1 MSEPSETHA
10 PRPEEEPSTGTSRRT
25 FLKILGLSGAGA
37 TAAACRPAPPHIDQ
51 KLIPYLVQPEGITP
65 GTNTTYASLLAEAGP
80 EPLGIH
86 AWVRDGRV
94 LNLEGN
100 PDFPLNADG
109 MSALGLSTL
118 QDLYDPDRVPG
129 PRKKGGGDFQ
139 EAAWKDGI
147 QALGKAVQDGDVVL
161 LTGTGTGTRDR
172 FAEEWAKAVGARHV
186 RYDTFDY
193 APLRRAHEI
202 AFGRAEIPTYAVDQ
216 ADRIVSFGAD
226 FLATWLEPT
235 ALGRRFAHARD
246 IEKGRHAR
254 FTFVGPR
261 LSLTGSNADDWL
273 PARPGTS
280 GLVALAVAHVVAQKK
295 GGSRGLELQGVLATY
310 TPEWAAD
317 KTGVAADKIQK
328 LGEEI
333 AAAERPVALPPGP
346 ESQGADATDACLAVA
361 LLNHVAG
368 AIGTTVQFG
377 VGPQRGQGATLAE
390 MKSLAGDMKNG
401 KVRTL
406 IVAGPN
412 PAFTLPA
419 SAGFAEALG
428 QVPTVVS
435 LNSHLDET
443 TAAAS
448 WILPGSHELESWGD
462 AEVLP
467 GAWALGQPVMQPVFD
482 TRQREDILLQAA
494 AAAGIKAD
502 FGAQD
507 FAGYLENAWR
517 EKHRASG
524 SSQRFDEWWFDTRRQ
539 GGRWEGAPGKPT
551 SVGLSRA
558 VTSHAFSG
566 GAGAP
571 ARGKFDLVVYPGS
584 YLYDGRGANRGWM
597 QEIPDPITKCVWGSW
612 VEMHP
617 DTARP
622 LGLENGDEV
631 EVTSESGKV
640 RAPVYLYPGIRKD
653 AVGIQI
659 GQGHTHYGRNAAGRG
674 VSPLDLLPDTVDGAT
689 GSLAYAGVAVQLS
702 ATGQKAKM
710 VKLQGS
716 DLDYGRE
723 VSEIMG
729 VEEARKAIGEHQVDL
744 SELVEAAWDSD
755 PDEPVPLGH
764 DDRPQRLHGC
774 GACVAACYAENNLAV
789 GRRGAL
795 RRQGR
800 EMSWMPHRALLRSH
814 RATAASRP
822 TTCRVLC
829 QQCGDAPCEPV
840 CPVYAA
846 YHNPE
851 GLNVQVYN
859 RCVGTR
865 YCSNNCPYKLR
876 RFNWFTYE
884 LPLSAQPPA
893 QSGRHR
899 PREGRHGEVHV
910 LRAADR
916 PCQGAGQGE
925 GPAGPGRGLPDRVPG
940 GLSDA
945 GDLVREPQGP
955 DEPRVADREGR
966 SLGYHVL
973 EELNTRPA
981 VTYLRD
987 VTHAEAGSRK
997 VTRTHG
1003 RPLGYGGTRADP
1015 RRREP
1020 GHHASRSWSHRGGT
1034 GPCWRSCS
1042 PSWCGA
1048 GIAWA
1053 WQVGQGLGVA
1063 GYSHPVTGAVYI
1075 TAFVFWVG
1083 IAHRGR

>member
-317 KTGVAADKIQK
+317 KTGVAADRIQK

-755 PDEPVPLGH
+755 PMSPYRWGMTVDLNACT
-764 DDRPQRLHGC
+764 GC
-774 GACVAACYAENNLAV
+774 GACVAGCYAENNLAV
-789 GRRGAL
+789 VGEERCAD
-795 RRQGR
+795 GR
-800 EMSWMPHRALLRSH
+800 EMSWIRIERYFE
-814 RATAASRP
+814 ATADGGFQ
-822 TTCRVLC
+822 TTHLAEMC

-865 YCSNNCPYKLR
+865 YCSNNCPYKQR
-876 RFNWFTYE
+876 RFNWFTYDFPY
-884 LPLSAQPPA
+884 PLNLQ
-893 QSGRHR
+893 
-899 PREGRHGEVHV
+899 
-910 LRAADR
+910 LN
-916 PCQGAGQGE
+916 
-925 GPAGPGRGLPDRVPG
+925 PDVT
-940 GLSDA
+940 
-945 GDLVREPQGP
+945 VREKGIMEKCTFCVQRIDRAKVQAKEKGRLVQEGDFQTACQAACPTHAIWFGNLKDP
-955 DEPRVADREGR
+955 TSRVSRIAKGAR
-966 SLGYHVL
+966 SYHVL

-987 VTHAEAGSRK
+987 VTHAELAQE
-997 VTRTHG
+997 T
-1003 RPLGYGGTRADP
+1003 
-1015 RRREP
+1015 
-1020 GHHASRSWSHRGGT
+1020 
-1034 GPCWRSCS
+1034 
-1042 PSWCGA
+1042 
-1048 GIAWA
+1048 
-1053 WQVGQGLGVA
+1053 
-1063 GYSHPVTGAVYI
+1063 
-1075 TAFVFWVG
+1075 
-1083 IAHRGR
+1083 